1 MNLDK
6 QNMKNIRLLILF
18 AAIVCLG
25 VINIKEVGA
34 LISFI
39 IGIISP
45 FIWGGAIAFVM
56 NIPLRWI
63 ERHLLGKWNG
73 KMAERFKRP
82 VSILLSYVFIVLVI
96 TIVFMTVVPQ
106 LGKTIMEIGN
116 KLPAFFNKVYADLE
130 TMFAENPQI
139 IEYLN
144 SLQLENFDWKSILN
158 SVIAFLQNGVGNM
171 LTSTVSVASSIIGG
185 VTNIV
190 IALIF
195 SLYVLSQKEKL
206 GNQGERILKA
216 YCSEKVYNYAR
227 KVLSLL
233 SNNFSSFIS
242 GQCLESV
249 ILGSMFIIT
258 LTIFQIPYALL
269 IGVLI
274 AFTALIP
281 IVGALIG
288 CAVGAFLILVDS
300 PMKALIF
307 IIIFLILQQIEGN
320 LIYPHV
326 VGSSVGLPS
335 VWVLAAVTVGGSLM
349 GVMGMLMFIPLV
361 STVYILLRDDVNARN
376 AKKKCGDKSER
387 VQGAQEAK
395 AEQTV
400 QGAEATLAKQ
410 AETARSAEEVQEIRD
425 SQPVQTVSQP
435 QKSKGT
441 RGGQSKRNR
450 QNKKKK

>member
-18 AAIVCLG
+18 AAVVCLG

-34 LISFI
+34 LISFVL
-39 IGIISP
+39 GIISP
-45 FIWGGAIAFVM
+45 FVWGGAIAFVM
-56 NIPLRWI
+56 NIPMRGI
-63 ERHLLGKWNG
+63 ERRLLGKWKG
-73 KMAERFKRP
+73 KMADRFKRT
-82 VSILLSYVFIVLVI
+82 VSIILSYVLIIFIIVV
-96 TIVFMTVVPQ
+96 VFMTVVPQ

-116 KLPAFFNKVYADLE
+116 KLPAFFSGVYVELE
-130 TMFAENPQI
+130 NIFAENPQI

-144 SLQLENFDWKSILN
+144 ELQPEKFDWKSILGN
-158 SVIAFLQNGVGNM
+158 TLSFLKTGVGSM
-171 LTSTVSVASSIIGG
+171 LTSTFSVASNIIGG

-190 IALIF
+190 ISFIF
-195 SLYVLSQKEKL
+195 SFYVLAQKEKL
-206 GNQGERILKA
+206 GNQGDRILKA
-216 YCSEKVYNYAR
+216 YCSEKVYKYIR
-227 KVLSLL
+227 KVLSIL

-242 GQCLESV
+242 GQCLESL

-281 IVGALIG
+281 VVGAFIG

-326 VGSSVGLPS
+326 VGNSVGLPS

-361 STVYILLRDDVNARN
+361 STVYMLLRDDVNARN
-376 AKKKCGDKSER
+376 EKKKRSDR
-387 VQGAQEAK
+387 VEQAGITPEAK
-395 AEQTV
+395 SV
-400 QGAEATLAKQ
+400 QL
-410 AETARSAEEVQEIRD
+410 VQE
-425 SQPVQTVSQP
+425 VETE
-435 QKSKGT
+435 QKNKSS
-441 RGGQSKRNR
+441 QSKRSR